1 LLLPRWLDPAAFCQP
16 KTHSLYRRVWR
27 YDSIKNSGSGATTVL
42 HSLRRYGNTAELQG
56 DTSILYDPLTR
67 AKDLPY
73 LLQQKVISAKRIICH
88 ALGLTTKKNTSDEQ
102 KGALNTR
109 CIACPCLFLFTRLQR
124 RPAIPTINKT
134 KKLCIHKHRP
144 QGHTNDGERMAS
156 APQGQSPPFWLRMF
170 SFYSPKQKIEK
181 LDRTIK
187 NNPLKELRFL
197 VS

>member
-88 ALGLTTKKNTSDEQ
+88 ALGLTTEKKIHQTNKKVPSTLVALHVLAYSYSPDYNVVQPYPPLTRKKNCAYISIDHRATPTTEKEWHRHH
-102 KGALNTR
+102 KGKVLPFG
-109 CIACPCLFLFTRLQR
+109 CACFPFTHPNRRL
-124 RPAIPTINKT
+124 
-134 KKLCIHKHRP
+134 
-144 QGHTNDGERMAS
+144 
-156 APQGQSPPFWLRMF
+156 
-170 SFYSPKQKIEK
+170 
-181 LDRTIK
+181 K
-187 NNPLKELRFL
+187 N
-197 VS
+197 

>member
-88 ALGLTTKKNTSDEQ
+88 ALGLTTKKKYIRRTKRCPQHSLHCMSLLILIHQITTSSS
-102 KGALNTR
+102 
-109 CIACPCLFLFTRLQR
+109 
-124 RPAIPTINKT
+124 
-134 KKLCIHKHRP
+134 
-144 QGHTNDGERMAS
+144 HTHH
-156 APQGQSPPFWLRMF
+156 
-170 SFYSPKQKIEK
+170 
-181 LDRTIK
+181 
-187 NNPLKELRFL
+187 
-197 VS
+197 